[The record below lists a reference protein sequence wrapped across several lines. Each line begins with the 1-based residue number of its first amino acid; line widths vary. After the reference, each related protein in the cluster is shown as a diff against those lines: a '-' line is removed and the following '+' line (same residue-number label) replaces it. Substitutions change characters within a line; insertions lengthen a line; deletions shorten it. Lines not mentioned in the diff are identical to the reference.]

1 MKNNDTYNL
10 YKANLAKI
18 VAIGGRKIEFRS
30 PKQCKSFRKSLYPV
44 RMEAE
49 ARKDTALLSDL
60 NALTCRGSGRFLIF
74 ELKGESKTDLD
85 TARDIFSD
93 QCAVSL
99 RRTAIDEFE
108 SAMKSESNNPYGR
121 PRESCK
127 DDPHDTTLDWMKTHA
142 NKHNGNATFYLACG
156 KGIPTGKIAK
166 YCGVVGK
173 KRVLECLITM
183 EALGLV
189 KGIRRS
195 NGEYNWTLGDKADD

>member
-60 NALTCRGSGRFLIF
+60 NAMTCKANGRFLTF

-127 DDPHDTTLDWMKTHA
+127 QDPHDTILDWMKAHSPKR
-142 NKHNGNATFYLACG
+142 NG
-156 KGIPTGKIAK
+156 KGIPTGKLA
-166 YCGVVGK
+166 
-173 KRVLECLITM
+173 
-183 EALGLV
+183 
-189 KGIRRS
+189 
-195 NGEYNWTLGDKADD
+195 